1 MLHIM
6 GMDKTITHSLQE
18 CVVMVRNPLEA
29 GRSGIKK
36 ALLWAVSG
44 EHRDTKDL
52 SELDLDRDSL
62 SSESPWFAMVHPERC
77 LQV

>member
-1 MLHIM
+1 MLHIV

-18 CVVMVRNPLEA
+18 CVVMVRNPLEV

-44 EHRDTKDL
+44 EHRAKDL
-52 SELDLDRDSL
+52 KELDLDRDSL
-62 SSESPWFAMVHPERC
+62 SLESPWFAMGHPERC